1 MSSRMD
7 GLQDELAEERAGHE
21 TTKQQLENMKQ
32 QLEAAEKVNKNYIQ
46 YSDGSYM
53 YKRFILKSSVW
64 LWVKTA
70 SHIPKMSLFRR
81 NLRNKETFVCATWL
95 KCFFTL
101 SPLFPLNL

>member
-70 SHIPKMSLFRR
+70 SHIPKMSFLDEIY
-81 NLRNKETFVCATWL
+81 ET
-95 KCFFTL
+95 KKL
-101 SPLFPLNL
+101 SYVRHGSNVSLLYLHCIP